1 MSASRPGRPSSW
13 GPTLAIIG
21 GLGLV
26 AAGLLVVPALLAPNE
41 AATPSAVSPPAS
53 PARSVEASPYRSVSW
68 AVVPFGD
75 KAVEL
80 DMLLADDGRLI
91 ATGQADGETGF
102 WYSDTGGHQWIRSG
116 VGGRDPPHVD
126 ARAAVTALTG
136 SRLGLLATGEW
147 VGADGGSLG
156 ALLMVSADGR
166 HWEILPVQPELAASR
181 ITALLGANDGYL
193 AYAVDTLTNIA
204 GWWQSADG
212 LNWSTAPV
220 TGLPTRVPPFAFAAG
235 EHEVVAV
242 GRRPAPGE
250 TAPDAWV
257 SEDGF
262 AWTSTLED
270 TASFGYAESV
280 SRGEAGYAAAG
291 STWASGGRPEQGLAT
306 LWRSPDGRS
315 WEALTM
321 SQEAGTSTGD
331 LAMTDA
337 GVVGVLYQVAGS
349 QMHAAFVAHGSDKP
363 TSVPLPLRAVAT
375 VPLADGF
382 VMLGR
387 CPVGVDCPSA
397 TYLLLGTPTE
407 DARAPAPTIPPG

>member
-1 MSASRPGRPSSW
+1 MSAPRPGRPSPW

-26 AAGLLVVPALLAPNE
+26 AASLLVVPALLAPNE
-41 AATPSAVSPPAS
+41 AATPIGLPSPAS
-53 PARSVEASPYRSVSW
+53 PARSVEASPYRSISW

-75 KAVEL
+75 PAVEL
-80 DMLLADDGRLI
+80 DMLVAHDGRLI
-91 ATGQADGETGF
+91 AAGQADGDTGF

-116 VGGRDPPHVD
+116 VGGRDPPQEE
-126 ARAAVTALTG
+126 AQAAATALTG
-136 SRLGLLATGEW
+136 SGLGLLATGEW
-147 VGADGGSLG
+147 VGAEGGSVG

-212 LNWSTAPV
+212 LNWSTAAV
-220 TGLPTRVPPFAFAAG
+220 TGLPTRVPPSAFAAG

-242 GRRPAPGE
+242 GRRPALGEAAPG
-250 TAPDAWV
+250 AWV

-270 TASFGYAESV
+270 TASFGYVESV
-280 SRGEAGYAAAG
+280 SRSEAGYAAAG

-315 WEALTM
+315 WAALTM
-321 SQEAGTSTGD
+321 SQEAGTSIGD

-337 GVVGVLYQVAGS
+337 GVVGILYQLAGS
-349 QMHAAFVAHGSDKP
+349 QMHAAFVAHGSDEL

-375 VPLADGF
+375 VALDDGF

-387 CPVGVDCPSA
+387 CPENVDCPSA

-407 DARAPAPTIPPG
+407 DARAPAPTIPPS